1 MYNMRYIN
9 FQYVAQTLI
18 HTQLH
23 HELLLLYKLNVVG
36 YHHTMLPTIT
46 RGIQSKVKHFLVIHH
61 FRDRWVREYFH
72 CLHVS
77 NRYSGCSFFLSFFL
91 ALVYICLLLC
101 NAIPCTTAIHTDGRR
116 GIRISRLGRIRR
128 IILQKQE
135 MIKIKIIK

>member
-1 MYNMRYIN
+1 MRYIN

-23 HELLLLYKLNVVG
+23 HELLLYKLNVVG

-91 ALVYICLLLC
+91 SCSSLYLFIIVLC
-101 NAIPCTTAIHTDGRR
+101 NSMHNSHTHRWEKR
-116 GIRISRLGRIRR
+116 N
-128 IILQKQE
+128 KN
-135 MIKIKIIK
+135 K